1 MNSYN
6 RIYMKRRTIYSILA
20 FLLLSGVFMTSCTE
34 EMSEVRLDPK
44 LSTSQ
49 LLNVTADS
57 ATVVGFVVAQG
68 DGFTERGICYN
79 TAPNPTISD
88 KKVAYTGELKSA
100 TFSIRLGGLNYAT
113 KYYARAYAINPGGV
127 IYGEEQTFTTLPI
140 VPVLTTS
147 PITAITGNSA
157 AAGGNVTVAG
167 GAEVTVRGVCY
178 STTNPPTIADSKT
191 TDDKGTGAFTSQL
204 AGLKGNTTYYVRAY
218 ATNSAGT
225 GYGPVVTFKTLVD
238 LPVVTTAPVSA
249 ITKVS
254 AVSGGEVSYDGGS
267 EVIER
272 GIVWG
277 MSENPTIN
285 NQKIQAGTGTG
296 AFVSSITGLDLF
308 TVYHVRAYA
317 INSAGVAYGSNQ
329 QFTTLANTRTWNLP
343 GDYVEASYPGL
354 GLSNWSPDKSPQVMS
369 TVSAPDHLE
378 GYVYMANTS
387 NNWKFATQ
395 NNWDGPN
402 YGGAIGTLDPSGDN
416 YNVPKGYYKINAN
429 AAAMTFTAIATE
441 WGVIGDAT
449 PKSWDDETPLTY
461 YPAMKT
467 WRGGIHLKAASFKFR
482 ANHSW
487 DYNYGSSTFNEKLNP
502 GGENIPVGVEADYYI
517 ILDLSKPNEYTYSA
531 NRWGLI
537 GDATPG
543 GWDADTNMTWDP
555 VKKVMTV
562 TLDLVAGSFK
572 FRANDSWDYNLGG
585 DVNNLTANGDNISVA
600 APGNYTITLDLSGSN
615 YTCTV
620 TKN

>member
-1 MNSYN
+1 MN
-6 RIYMKRRTIYSILA
+6 RRNIYSFMA
-20 FLLLSGVFMTSCTE
+20 FLLFSVIVLTSCTE

-44 LSTSQ
+44 LSTTQ
-49 LLNVTADS
+49 LMNVTSDS

-79 TAPNPTISD
+79 TSPNPTIND

-100 TFSIRLGGLNYAT
+100 AFSIRLGGLNYAT
-113 KYYARAYAINPGGV
+113 KYYARAYAINPDGV
-127 IYGEEQTFTTLPI
+127 IYGEEQTFTTLPV
-140 VPVLTTS
+140 VPGLTTTA
-147 PITAITGNSA
+147 ITAITGNSA
-157 AAGGNVTVAG
+157 SGGGNVTIGG
-167 GAEVTVRGVCY
+167 GAEVTVRGICF

-204 AGLKGNTTYYVRAY
+204 TGLKGNTTYYVRAY

-238 LPVVTTAPVSA
+238 LPVVTTTPATA
-249 ITKVS
+249 ITKTS
-254 AVSGGEVSYDGGS
+254 AASGGVVSYDGGA
-267 EVIER
+267 EVTER

-277 MSENPTIN
+277 RSAEPTVSDN
-285 NQKIQAGTGTG
+285 KITAGTGTG
-296 AFVSSITGLDLF
+296 AFVSSLTGLELF
-308 TVYHVRAYA
+308 TTYHVRAYA
-317 INSAGVAYGSNQ
+317 MNSAGVAYGSNI
-329 QFTTLANTRTWNLP
+329 QFTTLANTRTWNIP

-354 GLSNWSPDKSPQVMS
+354 GLANWSPDRSPQVMS

-378 GYVYMANTS
+378 GYVYMANSS
-387 NNWKFATQ
+387 NQWKFATQ

-402 YGGAIGTLDPSGDN
+402 YGGRIGVLDPSGDN
-416 YNVPKGYYKINAN
+416 YNLPKGYYKINAN
-429 AAAMTFTAIATE
+429 AADMTFTAIATE

-449 PKSWDDETPLTY
+449 PKGWDDETPLTY
-461 YPAMKT
+461 YPALKT
-467 WRGGIHLKAASFKFR
+467 WRGGIHLKAAQFKFR

-487 DYNYGSSTFNEKLNP
+487 DYNYGSSSGNEKLNA
-502 GGENIPVGVEADYYI
+502 GGDNIPVGLEADYYI

-543 GWDADTNMTWDP
+543 GWGTDTDMTWDP
-555 VKKVMTV
+555 VNKVLKI

-585 DVNNLTANGDNISVA
+585 DLNNLTPNGDNIPVA
-600 APGNYTITLDLSGSN
+600 SPGNYTITLDLSGSSIKS
-615 YTCTV
+615 TV